1 MPKSEFHYE
10 IEQNFEVLSQRDTNT
25 GTKYTNELNLI
36 SYSDAEPVYDIRN
49 WTENSEGQRRMGKGI
64 TLNLDEI
71 RQLRDVLND
80 LEELNEE

>member
-10 IEQNFEVLSQRDTNT
+10 IEQNFEVLSQRETTT
-25 GTKYTNELNLI
+25 GTQYTKEFNLI

-71 RQLRDVLND
+71 RQLRDALND

>member
-10 IEQNFEVLSQRDTNT
+10 IEQNFEVLSQRETNT
-25 GTKYTNELNLI
+25 GTKYTKELNLI

-49 WTENSEGQRRMGKGI
+49 WTENPEGQRRMGKGI

-71 RQLRDVLND
+71 RQLRDALND

>member
-10 IEQNFEVLSQRDTNT
+10 IEQNFEVLSQRETTT
-25 GTKYTNELNLI
+25 GTKYTKELNLI

-49 WTENSEGQRRMGKGI
+49 WTENSEGQRRMDKGI

-71 RQLRDVLND
+71 RQLRDALND

>member
-10 IEQNFEVLSQRDTNT
+10 IEQNFEVLSQRETNT
-25 GTKYTNELNLI
+25 GIKYTKELNLI

-71 RQLRDVLND
+71 RQLRDALND

>member
-10 IEQNFEVLSQRDTNT
+10 IEQNFEVLSQRETNT
-25 GTKYTNELNLI
+25 GTKYTKELNLI

-71 RQLRDVLND
+71 RQLRDALND

>member
-10 IEQNFEVLSQRDTNT
+10 IEQNFEVLSQRETNT
-25 GTKYTNELNLI
+25 GTKYTKELNLI
-36 SYSDAEPVYDIRN
+36 CYSDAEPVYDIRN

-71 RQLRDVLND
+71 RQLRDALND

>member
-10 IEQNFEVLSQRDTNT
+10 IEQNFEVLSQRETTT
-25 GTKYTNELNLI
+25 GTKYTKELNLI
-36 SYSDAEPVYDIRN
+36 YYSDAEPVYDIRN

-71 RQLRDVLND
+71 RQLRDALND

>member
-10 IEQNFEVLSQRDTNT
+10 IEQNFEVLSQRETNT
-25 GTKYTNELNLI
+25 GTKYTKELNLI

>member
-10 IEQNFEVLSQRDTNT
+10 IEQNFEVLSQRETNT
-25 GTKYTNELNLI
+25 GTKYTKELNLI

-71 RQLRDVLND
+71 RQLRNALND

>member
-10 IEQNFEVLSQRDTNT
+10 IEQNFEVLSQRETNT
-25 GTKYTNELNLI
+25 GTKYIKELNLI

-71 RQLRDVLND
+71 RQLRDALND

>member
-1 MPKSEFHYE
+1 MPKSEFQYE
-10 IEQNFEVLSQRDTNT
+10 IEQNFEVLSQRETTT
-25 GTKYTNELNLI
+25 GTKYTKEFNLI

-71 RQLRDVLND
+71 RQLRDALND